1 MKEVECAQEH
11 GLFDYR
17 SQNCKL
23 CPKWGECAIRNS
35 DNEGLRP

>member
-1 MKEVECAQEH
+1 MADVKCTQDH
-11 GLFDYR
+11 GIFDYR

-35 DNEGLRP
+35 ENGELRS